1 LLTTLVRFDEN
12 YGAFEEEWKTKS
24 PLSSTT
30 LINKFE
36 GSCGTFGE
44 QKIKNLSNN

>member
-1 LLTTLVRFDEN
+1 MKN
-12 YGAFEEEWKTKS
+12 KS

-36 GSCGTFGE
+36 GSYGTFGE
-44 QKIKNLSNN
+44 GEKKPPLSSLTLG